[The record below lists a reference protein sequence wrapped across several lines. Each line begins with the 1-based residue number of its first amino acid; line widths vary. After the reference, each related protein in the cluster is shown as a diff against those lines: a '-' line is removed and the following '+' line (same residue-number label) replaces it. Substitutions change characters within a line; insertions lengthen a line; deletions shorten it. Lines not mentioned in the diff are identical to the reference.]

1 MINAS
6 NPATVK
12 WRQEPAAAE
21 AEPSGSGN
29 VTRAPHG
36 SVMAKESA
44 GPLASLRSVF
54 SRRVSTRKM
63 PFKPV
68 HRVDL
73 PSPAMSIMRVPQ
85 ALRLSL
91 FNELFVDIIRQHEEW
106 GLVLNDGVP
115 DAYAPQPTMSPSAN
129 LLPGEL
135 VSSTCRFYFQYSGF
149 EDRHRPFYGH
159 NYPEFSDNTS
169 TFKPLITRRTNELV
183 AQGTALPVAVSVAIN
198 EYLDAMLVALDRIV
212 VRALVA
218 RAGVDPFKIPLY
230 VCVFELFMFILL
242 ASEPSDSESAINSRN
257 EKIHF
262 LKTYSCDKA
271 SPECFGRLVIHST
284 DGHTFVELMTI
295 WRNTGRA
302 IGLYPRN
309 LVKPEYRLAR
319 KSSEIVQPLRPLR
332 LVEDLS
338 LSATDI
344 LPAPMTLA
352 TMAGFNGLYLAL
364 PDRSVKSALRHGFLS
379 LGIPNLI
386 FHLSTLIET
395 HIFMSRSQ
403 LVDEYTSYRD
413 EPVTGVHL
421 SFGLYKGTYRRLS
434 TFLDEEIDRSRR
446 GNLSFNGFSDN
457 SMHFTQRVFL
467 QSGYPGRYTDYLP
480 DYVRLS
486 EKILVANGHNKSTQK
501 ISSVTGSIALF
512 VIFSR
517 LTVSTVKVAAC
528 ACRWLWSSVRTI
540 GKSLRDRHCN
550 PMPQAPPAQIPR

>member
-12 WRQEPAAAE
+12 WRQEAAE

-135 VSSTCRFYFQYSGF
+135 VSNTCRFYYQYSGF

-230 VCVFELFMFILL
+230 LCIFELFLSFLQL
-242 ASEPSDSESAINSRN
+242 SYPDVYNKD
-257 EKIHF
+257 EKIAYH
-262 LKTYSCDKA
+262 KRHTCDKA
-271 SPECFGRLVIHST
+271 DPECFGRLVIHST
-284 DGHTFVELMTI
+284 DRHTFVELMTL
-295 WRNTGRA
+295 WENTGRA
-302 IGLYPRN
+302 IGLYPCD
-309 LVKPEYRLAR
+309 LVKPENRLAPKR
-319 KSSEIVQPLRPLR
+319 SEIVKPPQPLR

-344 LPAPMTLA
+344 LPASITLA
-352 TMAGFNGLYLAL
+352 TMAGFNGLYLAQ
-364 PDRSVKSALRHGFLS
+364 PDRSVNSALRHGFLS
-379 LGIPNLI
+379 LGIPKLI
-386 FHLSTLIET
+386 VHLSTLIET
-395 HIFMSRSQ
+395 RIFMRRGQ
-403 LVDEYTSYRD
+403 LVDEYNSYRD
-413 EPVTGVHL
+413 EPVSGVRQ
-421 SFGLYKGTYRRLS
+421 SFGLDQVAYRRLS
-434 TFLDEEIDRSRR
+434 TFLDEEIDRSRS

-457 SMHFTQRVFL
+457 SMHFTQRVFHR
-467 QSGYPGRYTDYLP
+467 SGYLGRYTDYLP

-486 EKILVANGHNKSTQK
+486 EKLLITNSDS
-501 ISSVTGSIALF
+501 ISLQHISYVTGSIALF
-512 VIFSR
+512 VIFFR
-517 LTVSTVKVAAC
+517 LAVSTVKVVGRS
-528 ACRWLWSSVRTI
+528 CRWLWSGRTR
-540 GKSLRDRHCN
+540 GKSLRNRNCN
-550 PMPQAPPAQIPR
+550 PVPQAPPAQIPR